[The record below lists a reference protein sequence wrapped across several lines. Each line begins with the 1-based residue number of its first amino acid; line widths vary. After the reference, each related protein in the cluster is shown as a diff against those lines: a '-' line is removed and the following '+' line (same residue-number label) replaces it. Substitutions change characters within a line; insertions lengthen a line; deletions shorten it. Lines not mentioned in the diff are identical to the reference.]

1 MIKKSIFKDGANKNL
16 THPRNNKAI
25 TLIALVITIIV
36 LLLLAGVSIT
46 MLSGQDGILTKASDA
61 KSATK
66 NTEDY
71 EGVVL
76 AAQTALVDGLG
87 KVDLA
92 DEGALE
98 KALGSK
104 YNYIGE
110 GLVEKDGKYFTVAED
125 GTVIK
130 GGVKVGDRITYTPPS
145 TEEGKGFNW
154 DDELSGGSNEGK
166 ADVLLSNQD
175 TNYAVTSW
183 RVLSIEDGKVNL
195 ISENPTTGKV
205 FLGYANGYNNAVKLL
220 NDACDELYG
229 NKAKGITGRS
239 IKIEDIE
246 GLMTEEGL
254 ASAHSYVGS
263 VKYGE
268 QYSSPYTDYNYYPA
282 IYANEKLSV
291 INGVKK
297 EAGLGMSEQSTYY
310 TDTENASL
318 KATTSIQPYQT
329 YWHKSAADMKKY
341 LGGETSINYELIMPK
356 QNSTTY
362 WVASRCVDACG
373 DLCSFYVRDVN
384 SGGVG
389 ACGMCNSYGDCG
401 GDSLALRPVVSLS
414 SDLLVR
420 AEDGTWSV
428 K

>member
-1 MIKKSIFKDGANKNL
+1 
-16 THPRNNKAI
+16 
-25 TLIALVITIIV
+25 
-36 LLLLAGVSIT
+36 

-76 AAQTALVDGLG
+76 AAQTALVNGLG

-110 GLVEKDGKYFTVAED
+110 GLVEKDGKYYTVGED
-125 GTVIK
+125 GRVIK
-130 GGVKVGDRITYTPPS
+130 AGVKVGQIITYTPPEVKDAKWS
-145 TEEGKGFNW
+145 AEYSGLK
-154 DDELSGGSNEGK
+154 DSDETATDSILDNTLETTDENSFK
-166 ADVLLSNQD
+166 
-175 TNYAVTSW
+175 VTSW

-195 ISENPTTGKV
+195 ISAEPTTGKV

-220 NDACDELYG
+220 NDSCNALYG
-229 NKAKGITGRS
+229 DTSKGITGRS
-239 IKIEDIE
+239 IEIEDIE

-254 ASAHSYVGS
+254 ASAHSYTS
-263 VKYGE
+263 LVKYGM
-268 QYSSPYTDYNYYPA
+268 QNTSAYTKYNRYPT

-310 TDTENASL
+310 TDTANASL

-329 YWHKSAADMKKY
+329 FWYKSAEDIKKY
-341 LGGETSINYELIMPK
+341 LGVTGSLTTSTNYELIMPK

-362 WVASRCVDACG
+362 WVASRCVNTRGSYCY
-373 DLCSFYVRDVN
+373 FYVRGVD
-384 SGGVG
+384 SGSVSAYIMYSSVDGY
-389 ACGMCNSYGDCG
+389 NDK
-401 GDSLALRPVVSLS
+401 SLALRPVVSLS